1 MGRDHK
7 EHKRHRSRS
16 KERKRSRS
24 RSPRDRRDRDRDSR
38 RDRER
43 QRDYDRRGDD
53 KRDREKQRDADN
65 KQRQQETKKESKS
78 AVFEME
84 ESRNVNFDDFRL
96 KMTFSAHFQSIFTT
110 NTTTEEIKRMSKAE
124 VKAYRDE
131 LDSITVKG
139 IDVPKPIKTWAQC
152 GVNLKM
158 MNVLKKYE
166 YTKPTSI
173 QAQAIPS
180 IMSGRDVIGIAKT
193 GSGKT
198 LAFLLPMFRHIL
210 DQPELE
216 EGDGPIAVILAPTRE
231 LAMQTYK
238 EANKFAKVLGLRV
251 ACTYGGVGISEQIA
265 DLKRGAE
272 IVVCTP
278 GRMIDV
284 LAANSGKVTNLRRV
298 TYLVLDEADRMF
310 DKGFEPQIM
319 KVVNNIRPDK
329 QTVLFSATFPRHME
343 ALARKVLEK
352 PVEILVGGKSV
363 VCSDVTQNAVI
374 CEEHQKLLKL
384 LELLG
389 MYYEQGS
396 SIVFVDKQ
404 EKADDIVDQLM
415 KTGYNSVAPL
425 HGGIDQHDR
434 DSSIAD
440 FKTGVIKVLVA
451 TSVAARGLD
460 VKNLILVVNYDCPN
474 HYEDYVHRVG
484 RTGRAGKK
492 GYAYTFVLPEQIS
505 QYGSQNYQ
513 EKMAGEICRAF
524 ETAGCK
530 PPQDLKAMFERFKKE
545 MAAEGKEVKLGGKGF
560 EGHGYK
566 YDEGEAEADANKK
579 KMARLVH
586 GMEAGGDDD
595 DDLDEQLNSMIKTKR
610 RLVHGKPQSDKPTT
624 SGNSKTDR
632 EAEKRKDA
640 AKLKAEE
647 LSSKLKTAQNVIQPV
662 EKTATQLTAE
672 AVIRGQDVAP
682 VQISAAMLAKEKANR
697 LNEKLNYLGGEAAPT
712 QQQEEAWEYFEEEWD
727 INDFPQQVRYKI
739 CSRESVGHV
748 AELAEVG
755 ISVRGVHVPPGK
767 EPKAG
772 ERRLHLLL
780 EARSERNLKA
790 AKEEIIRIMKEAF
803 RQLTAQIQRGGTQSR
818 YKV

>member
-1 MGRDHK
+1 
-7 EHKRHRSRS
+7 
-16 KERKRSRS
+16 
-24 RSPRDRRDRDRDSR
+24 
-38 RDRER
+38 
-43 QRDYDRRGDD
+43 
-53 KRDREKQRDADN
+53 
-65 KQRQQETKKESKS
+65 
-78 AVFEME
+78 
-84 ESRNVNFDDFRL
+84 
-96 KMTFSAHFQSIFTT
+96 
-110 NTTTEEIKRMSKAE
+110 
-124 VKAYRDE
+124 
-131 LDSITVKG
+131 
-139 IDVPKPIKTWAQC
+139 
-152 GVNLKM
+152 
-158 MNVLKKYE
+158 
-166 YTKPTSI
+166 
-173 QAQAIPS
+173 
-180 IMSGRDVIGIAKT
+180 
-193 GSGKT
+193 
-198 LAFLLPMFRHIL
+198 
-210 DQPELE
+210 
-216 EGDGPIAVILAPTRE
+216 
-231 LAMQTYK
+231 
-238 EANKFAKVLGLRV
+238 
-251 ACTYGGVGISEQIA
+251 
-265 DLKRGAE
+265 
-272 IVVCTP
+272 
-278 GRMIDV
+278 
-284 LAANSGKVTNLRRV
+284 
-298 TYLVLDEADRMF
+298 
-310 DKGFEPQIM
+310 
-319 KVVNNIRPDK
+319 
-329 QTVLFSATFPRHME
+329 
-343 ALARKVLEK
+343 
-352 PVEILVGGKSV
+352 
-363 VCSDVTQNAVI
+363 
-374 CEEHQKLLKL
+374 
-384 LELLG
+384 
-389 MYYEQGS
+389 
-396 SIVFVDKQ
+396 
-404 EKADDIVDQLM
+404 
-415 KTGYNSVAPL
+415 
-425 HGGIDQHDR
+425 
-434 DSSIAD
+434 
-440 FKTGVIKVLVA
+440 
-451 TSVAARGLD
+451 
-460 VKNLILVVNYDCPN
+460 
-474 HYEDYVHRVG
+474 
-484 RTGRAGKK
+484 
-492 GYAYTFVLPEQIS
+492 
-505 QYGSQNYQ
+505 
-513 EKMAGEICRAF
+513 MAGEICRAF

-579 KMARLVH
+579 KMARLSIFYLNPVIQVH